1 MVKYDSDYRKVHSR
15 SFRLDA
21 ARNGFDAAGVELNHW
36 LVLYSRFNAV
46 KNRVRNAKFTRRDL
60 WKYDLRK
67 YDNVVVFGVEQ
78 MVRLIVARVVASLSV
93 FQMNDLERK
102 IRAECRDGCVVVACR
117 FPLPNSTPLR
127 TIGTGIDT
135 VWLYEINTT

>member
-1 MVKYDSDYRKVHSR
+1 
-15 SFRLDA
+15 
-21 ARNGFDAAGVELNHW
+21 
-36 LVLYSRFNAV
+36 
-46 KNRVRNAKFTRRDL
+46 
-60 WKYDLRK
+60 
-67 YDNVVVFGVEQ
+67 